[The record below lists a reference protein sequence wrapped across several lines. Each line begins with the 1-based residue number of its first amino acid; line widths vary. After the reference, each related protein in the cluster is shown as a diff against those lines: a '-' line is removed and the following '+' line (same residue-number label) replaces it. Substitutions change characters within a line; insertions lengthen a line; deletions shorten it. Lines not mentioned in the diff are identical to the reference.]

1 MLKIVSWLAKKLM
14 IGFAAIAIILIT
26 IISIVL
32 GFSLTTVL
40 IRVFAGSLIFS
51 IIGGLLGE
59 IIFRNIESNNVSQNM
74 GQNIDEIVD
83 ESGEEGASDKP
94 EDSLDSEELDEGMEP
109 LEFEDLNDKDDNV
122 INNIDGEQGAEIIRE
137 MSQDN

>member
-1 MLKIVSWLAKKLM
+1 MSWLAKKLM
-14 IGFAAIAIILIT
+14 ISFAVIAIILII

-32 GFSLTTVL
+32 DFSLTTVL

-59 IIFRNIESNNVSQNM
+59 IIFRNIGSNNV

-83 ESGEEGASDKP
+83 ESEEEGTSNESKD
-94 EDSLDSEELDEGMEP
+94 DLDSAELDESMEP
-109 LEFEDLNDKDDNV
+109 LEFEDLNNKDDNV